1 MSLFTRRRSAQKTI
15 IPTASSAAIPS
26 RSRVGRADGQSGHL
40 RGRVKNFVCSAA
52 L

>member
-15 IPTASSAAIPS
+15 IPTVSRAAIPS
-26 RSRVGRADGQSGHL
+26 RSRVGSRAAGHL
-40 RGRVKNFVCSAA
+40 RGMVKNFACSAG